1 MKFKKVL
8 AMGLAAALCI
18 TSLVGCSSNNASSN
32 SSSSSSQ
39 ECVSKREERKK
50 NNELIVAIGEEPEAG
65 FDATTGGHGSI
76 TRVFFSTLF

>member
-8 AMGLAAALCI
+8 AMGLAVALCI

-39 ECVSKREERKK
+39 ESVSKEKRERKIM
-50 NNELIVAIGEEPEAG
+50 N
-65 FDATTGGHGSI
+65 
-76 TRVFFSTLF
+76 

>member
-8 AMGLAAALCI
+8 AMGLAGALCI

-39 ECVSKREERKK
+39 ESVSKREERKK
-50 NNELIVAIGEEPEAG
+50 NNEQNIVWTLLKNRISRKLEIPEK
-65 FDATTGGHGSI
+65 TTCNQEMYMI
-76 TRVFFSTLF
+76 

>member
-39 ECVSKREERKK
+39 ESVSKREE
-50 NNELIVAIGEEPEAG
+50 IY
-65 FDATTGGHGSI
+65 F
-76 TRVFFSTLF
+76 

>member
-32 SSSSSSQ
+32 SSSNSSSSSSQ
-39 ECVSKREERKK
+39 ESVSKEKRERKIM
-50 NNELIVAIGEEPEAG
+50 N
-65 FDATTGGHGSI
+65 
-76 TRVFFSTLF
+76 

>member
-32 SSSSSSQ
+32 SSSTS
-39 ECVSKREERKK
+39 VKEEETPKTGKK
-50 NNELIVAIGEEPEAG
+50 KVLPSTGEKMTPVIFLVGILGCAVAI
-65 FDATTGGHGSI
+65 T
-76 TRVFFSTLF
+76 VFRSKKLTK

>member
-39 ECVSKREERKK
+39 ESVSKREEKK
-50 NNELIVAIGEEPEAG
+50 EK
-65 FDATTGGHGSI
+65 
-76 TRVFFSTLF
+76 